1 MPHRKKN
8 ALQKVKERALIPDP
22 EQVLSFPA
30 DEKDYLIAEGC
41 LNGFGSFKA
50 IAEFTELDPKFVRE
64 RLLDPVRCA
73 WISQYIDKLIPTRL
87 GAVLGAVFSRAVSTG
102 DTAAATM
109 LLKQYKRWLGEDV
122 KKSVHLNLEGK
133 IDLTNLTDEQLKLYI
148 HEQARHNKD
157 ILDAEFEEKPPEEP
171 DEQ

>member
-1 MPHRKKN
+1 MPRKQT
-8 ALQKVKERALIPDP
+8 ALQKVKQRALVPDP

-30 DEKDYLIAEGC
+30 DETDLLLAEGC

-50 IAEFTELDPKFVRE
+50 LADFCELEPKFVRE

-73 WISQYIDKLIPTRL
+73 WISQYVDKMLPTRM
-87 GAVLGAVFSRAVSTG
+87 GQVLGAVFTRAVSTG
-102 DTAAATM
+102 DPSAATM
-109 LLKQYKRWLGEDV
+109 LLKQYKKWLGDDV

-148 HEQARHNKD
+148 AEQVKHNKD
-157 ILDAEFEEKPPEEP
+157 ILDAEFEEKPP
-171 DEQ
+171 DA